1 MYAIAHIKGFQ
12 YKVEK
17 GDTLRVPR
25 YDVEVGNKVSIPE
38 IMLVA
43 DGADVKVGTPYV
55 ENAIVEATVTG
66 HDKYD
71 KVVVF
76 KKKRRKDY
84 SVKRGHRQ
92 DFTEITIDD
101 IVLGGK
107 QAKKA
112 KAAKPAV
119 AVAEDVTAAEYGNQ
133 LGDDSHRG

>member
-55 ENAIVEATVTG
+55 ENAVVEATVTG
-66 HDKYD
+66 HDRDD
-71 KVVVF
+71 KITVF

-92 DFTEITIDD
+92 DFTELTIDD
-101 IVLGGK
+101 IVVGK
-107 QAKKA
+107 VQKKKA
-112 KAAKPAV
+112 RAENPVAAGEPVVEA
-119 AVAEDVTAAEYGNQ
+119 APVAEASAGPAGE
-133 LGDDSHRG
+133 